1 MGLFTGRGKKRIA
14 KGEAV
19 AFAHLDNLGIKHPA
33 TMQNVSDS
41 SMRLVTDRIWK
52 PGDRLLLTA
61 PKTSRR
67 IQARVTYCERLKDER
82 FAVGLQLA
90 GSIDD
95 ERRPL

>member
-1 MGLFTGRGKKRIA
+1 
-14 KGEAV
+14 
-19 AFAHLDNLGIKHPA
+19 
-33 TMQNVSDS
+33 MQNVSDS